1 MQLSTQFNTSATHR
15 SIFFHEEQKLET
27 NIHYTIV
34 FAHLFKLLVFGD
46 RFFDVL
52 KIIIF

>member
-1 MQLSTQFNTSATHR
+1 MQLSTQFNTYAAQGSMLLC
-15 SIFFHEEQKLET
+15 EKQKLET
-27 NIHYTIV
+27 NIQYTTG

-46 RFFDVL
+46 RFFEVL